1 MTKQEFLNLPTTKK
15 TMNILQQL
23 SSKGFRSLEANSF
36 ESKHW
41 VFFGEIAASMRNF
54 YKMPKAVRDLMDKPS
69 TEKLYNDLVRIKS
82 YGYRKELNLPF

>member
-41 VFFGEIAASMRNF
+41 VFFG
-54 YKMPKAVRDLMDKPS
+54 
-69 TEKLYNDLVRIKS
+69 
-82 YGYRKELNLPF
+82 